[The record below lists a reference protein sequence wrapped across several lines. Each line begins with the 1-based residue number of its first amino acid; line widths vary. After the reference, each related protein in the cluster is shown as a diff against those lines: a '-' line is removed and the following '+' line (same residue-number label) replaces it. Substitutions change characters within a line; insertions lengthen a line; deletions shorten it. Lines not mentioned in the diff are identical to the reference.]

1 MRRDYQIANF
11 QSKAGGEK
19 TVFPNLSAEQARR
32 GKTDDDIATVL
43 NISRVSYGAK
53 KRDGRFSITEANA
66 LCDYF
71 GCPYVYLFCESVLVP
86 TNWTELETMKT

>member
-1 MRRDYQIANF
+1 M
-11 QSKAGGEK
+11 
-19 TVFPNLSAEQARR
+19 FPNLSAEQARH
-32 GKTDDDIATVL
+32 GKTDDDIAAVL

-71 GCPYVYLFCESVLVP
+71 ECPYTYLFSESVLLPVE
-86 TNWTELETMKT
+86 WKSG